1 MNRQD
6 NLKDLRKLSVA
17 DLATKISETEL
28 EISNLKFQAVSQQL
42 ENPIKL
48 RELRRNIARMKTLIT
63 QMQNQAGEEV
73 AND

>member
-1 MNRQD
+1 MKRQE
-6 NLKDLRKLSVA
+6 NLKDLRKLSAA
-17 DLATKISETEL
+17 DLAAKINETEL

-48 RELRRNIARMKTLIT
+48 RDLRRNIARMKTLIT
-63 QMQNQAGEEV
+63 QMENQTGEEV